1 LSLLPRREDMFWAD
15 ATAPDGF
22 LLDGMRYDGQ
32 AVANGAKVA
41 EGDKVLVART
51 THGLT
56 PGRRRGMV
64 ILQSSHGGT
73 RRARS
78 RAFFS
83 MEPAITVGLW
93 DQVWAAPYLHAASL
107 SITVGLDNRSDCYEW
122 SSHPEDPDNG
132 LYLEPLGIVA
142 GNSGKF
148 WFVHRQFDPESE
160 GFEFRGFRVALL
172 GATTGE
178 WVEFAALEIVFD
190 SEDSANREVT
200 SYDPNCA
207 VFFDSA
213 VNKLVVAPSQRNSQS
228 GATTCSVWTVSVNE
242 AGDTLSAVKSDVTVA
257 SGRTLRNLNNVGPY
271 LFDAASLRG
280 YRRNSSGLFGDLWT
294 FDLDSFLGTVGMSGA
309 VVVPRTSTT
318 EGNYGAPWTG
328 SAWLNLIGCYKS
340 STTLQTG
347 AEQAKLLELH
357 LAHQTGTSEYY
368 DFEELNSIEI
378 EDTGILKLNSVI
390 EPASDAARDYIMPD
404 HGTTSTET
412 RGPGVTVSGEP
423 TWDHTTYRVW
433 LGAIYTPYETWIA
446 AIRSSVTVGVN
457 TTTTGRIPSAEA
469 GDLADF
475 GSGICVPLPSASPNT
490 TGTHD
495 RAWWSG
501 TPVMR
506 GSTLVTD
513 LGWTF
518 GAYLRGT
525 PVVTPNA
532 EGPTAAW
539 QLSETEYPCYA
550 AEYSDVPGTWY
561 IEPLEKRI
569 YGIYETGCRVNYQT
583 VFYARSAASFEIKK
597 LVLSQ
602 AWTGLN
608 WGTADGPT
616 ITESLHVPE
625 NCWGAPVVC
634 PEHELVFIFVD
645 ERSGSS
651 ADPIPVIKAINY
663 KGESLEV
670 KYTIPSSVLYT
681 GALAFE
687 DPDEAPFSLFEADQT
702 YGEGTVWARAGQNKF
717 AFHGWNNANL
727 PEMKLLRKSGGETW
741 LLVGVEAHRKVPP
754 VDDTSGLIYW
764 QLTAIQVGAEEY
776 DTGTIKYKGGGNGAG
791 IDYPSA
797 DNSGDKEYGPQMIR
811 QLCLAAD
818 QAVYPSQEGVQCILR
833 RFVD

>member
-1 LSLLPRREDMFWAD
+1 MSLLPRREDMYWAD
-15 ATAPDGF
+15 AIAPDGF
-22 LLDGMRYDGQ
+22 LLDGMRYEGQ
-32 AVANGAKVA
+32 AVANGARVA

-51 THGLT
+51 THGLS

-73 RRARS
+73 RKARS
-78 RAFFS
+78 RPFFDLV
-83 MEPAITVGLW
+83 AITIGLW
-93 DQVWAAPYLHAASL
+93 DQVWGNPYLRADSQA
-107 SITVGLDNRSDCYEW
+107 ITVGLDNRSDCYNW

-132 LYLEPLGIVA
+132 LYLEPMGVVA

-148 WFVHRQFDPESE
+148 WFVHRQFDPEAE

-178 WVEFAALEIVFD
+178 WVEFAALEIEFD
-190 SEDSANREVT
+190 AEDSANRNAT
-200 SYDPNCA
+200 NYQPNCA

-213 VNKLVVAPSQRNSQS
+213 VNKLVIAPTQRNSES
-228 GATTCSVWTVSVNE
+228 GATTCSVWTISVNE
-242 AGDTLSAVKSDVTVA
+242 DGDTLSAVKSDVNTD
-257 SGRTLRNLNNVGPY
+257 SSRTLRNLNNVGPY
-271 LFDAASLRG
+271 LFDAASFRC

-294 FDLDSFLGTVGMSGA
+294 FDLDSLLGSIGLSGA
-309 VVVPRTSTT
+309 VVVSRVSTT

-328 SAWLNLIGCYKS
+328 LAWLNLIGCYKS
-340 STTLQTG
+340 SSTLQTG
-347 AEQAKLLELH
+347 AEEARLIELQ
-357 LAHQTGTSEYY
+357 LAHQTGTEQN
-368 DFEELNSIEI
+368 EELESLSSIEI
-378 EDTGILKLNSVI
+378 EDGDILKLDSVI

-412 RGPGVTVSGEP
+412 RGPGTIVPGEP
-423 TWDHTTYRVW
+423 TWDHTTYRTW
-433 LGAIYTPYETWIA
+433 LGAIYVPFETWIA
-446 AIRSSVTVGVN
+446 AIRSFVTVGVN
-457 TTTTGRIPSAEA
+457 TTTAGRIPSAEA
-469 GDLADF
+469 GDLPDF
-475 GSGICVPLPSASPNT
+475 GSGICVPLPSATPNT

-506 GSTLVTD
+506 GSALESD
-513 LGWTF
+513 NGWTF

-532 EGPTAAW
+532 EGPEAAW

-569 YGIYETGCRVNYQT
+569 YGIYETGCRVNYET
-583 VFYARSAASFEIKK
+583 VFYARSAGSFEVKK

-608 WGTADGPT
+608 WGAADGPA
-616 ITESLHVPE
+616 ISESLHIPE
-625 NCWGAPVVC
+625 NCFGAFVVC
-634 PEHELVFIFVD
+634 PELELVFAFVD
-645 ERSGSS
+645 ERSGVSS
-651 ADPIPVIKAINY
+651 DPIPVIKAINY
-663 KGESLEV
+663 KGEALEV

-681 GALAFE
+681 GALSFE
-687 DPDEAPFSLFEADQT
+687 DEDEAPFALFESDQT
-702 YGEGTVWARAGQNKF
+702 YGEGTIWARTGQNKF

-727 PEMKLLRKSGGETW
+727 PEMKLLRKSNGEKW

-754 VDDTSGLIYW
+754 VDDSTGLIYW
-764 QLTAIQVGAEEY
+764 QLTAIQVGADEY
-776 DTGTIKYKGGGNGAG
+776 DTGTIKYKGTGSGSG
-791 IDYPSA
+791 IDYPTA
-797 DNSGDKEYGPQMIR
+797 DTSGDKEYGPAMIR

-818 QAVYPSQEGVQCILR
+818 QAVYPSQEGAQCVLR